1 MLETDV
7 AIIGCGLAGSTA
19 AAMLGRAGI
28 ATMVVDPHTE
38 YPPDFRCEKLDG
50 SQIAALEKT
59 GLAGPILAKGTMNSR
74 ILVVRGGRV
83 VDNKP
88 RRQCNIL
95 YNTMVNAMRGEIP
108 QGVERVTGKVTDVI
122 NSTERQTLTLSS
134 GETVSARLVI
144 FASGLNVALRES
156 LGIDRKMI
164 SAGHSVSIGFDI
176 APKDGGVFDFE
187 ALTYFSEQ
195 AADRLAYL
203 SLFPIGPVKR
213 ANLFVYRDM
222 TDPWLVAFRKAPQS
236 ALETLLPRLTHVI
249 GDFKVTDTPRIRS
262 VDLVTA
268 GGHIQPGVVL
278 VGDAF
283 GTSCPAAGTGCNKV
297 FTDVERLCHAYVPA
311 WLATPGMGADKIAA
325 FYADPEKRAADTQSR
340 AKAFRL
346 KALST
351 EKGLAWSARRHG
363 RYFWHLAMGTLRRV
377 REGAGAH
384 LLGHVVA
391 GGGGAGKAHG

>member
-28 ATMVVDPHTE
+28 ATVVVDPHTE

-74 ILVVRGGRV
+74 IQVVRGGRV

-108 QGVERVTGKVTDVI
+108 QSVERVTDKVTDVT
-122 NSTERQTLTLSS
+122 NSAERQTLILSS

-156 LGIDRKMI
+156 LGIELKMI
-164 SAGHSVSIGFDI
+164 SADHSVSIGFDI
-176 APKDGGVFDFE
+176 APTDGGEFDFE
-187 ALTYFSEQ
+187 ALTYFSER

-203 SLFPIGPVKR
+203 ALFPIGSVKR

-222 TDPWLVAFRKAPQS
+222 TDPWLVAFRKAPRN
-236 ALETLLPRLTHVI
+236 ALETLVPKLARII
-249 GDFKVTDTPRIRS
+249 GDFEVTDTPKIRP

-311 WLATPGMGADKIAA
+311 WLATPGMDADKIAA
-325 FYADPEKRAADTQSR
+325 FYEDPEKLAADTQSR

-346 KALST
+346 KSLST
-351 EKGLAWSARRHG
+351 EKGLTWSARRRG
-363 RYFWHLAMGTLRRV
+363 RYFWHLTIGTLRRL
-377 REGAGAH
+377 REGGGTH
-384 LLGHVVA
+384 LPGHVVA
-391 GGGGAGKAHG
+391 GRSGTRKAHG